1 MKGRAVVWMAFAEP
15 IWASG
20 HGLASKAGHMT
31 AFEPK
36 PMACETYLNLTGPF
50 SNRVLPVNGL
60 LLARTLSDEIRL
72 SRPSQS
78 SRTADF

>member
-1 MKGRAVVWMAFAEP
+1 MTAVVLPVKFCKKL
-15 IWASG
+15 
-20 HGLASKAGHMT
+20 LA
-31 AFEPK
+31 
-36 PMACETYLNLTGPF
+36 LQGPF